1 MFNQYPLFAY
11 NLDDNTIPTDI
22 IYVPKTLYKELV
34 VKNPS
39 DDLYV
44 TLRGTSSAIIIPAV
58 IVFLAHS
65 SIVNQINDDKV
76 TIRLAPLQEVQSVR
90 FAAGNEI
97 CNKIGNYEKVLQSV
111 LALSSTIFNGEIFEI
126 YLPSKENEL
135 PLSCVAKIHVA
146 EVKPNSCC
154 FIKRGVNY
162 DLDISNT
169 FIDENNNEKEV
180 KDVTPTI
187 NTIAKANSNTNSNQ
201 NVDKYVDERSFQMHT
216 IQCKKMNQECFVC
229 KEIVAVSQMDEHR
242 KQHEL
247 IPCSLCDKEIER
259 GLMKKHLTNECD
271 KRLYICP
278 SCHLYLPY
286 SQKIGHTKVCSCI
299 EKNYREFLKSKVD
312 EQYGEFYQ
320 IDEDNSVGNTANRNE
335 LIKYPRFNYVVDDTI
350 QLNDIVDNVNFEGN
364 VDYDVIRD
372 LNLDENVNYPLHN
385 DYGMQDNAHE
395 INYQLEERDK
405 TPTTFNEYDYISR
418 ELRNFNQQR
427 NNGHLPHFNGDEQRE
442 CPFCK
447 EVFTKPEYLISHVDV
462 VHQDITN

>member
-58 IVFLAHS
+58 VGDPINLDCILAHS

-169 FIDENNNEKEV
+169 FIEENNNEKEV

-201 NVDKYVDERSFQMHT
+201 NVDVRGKKLCENCKKYVDERSFQMHT

-247 IPCSLCDKEIER
+247 IHC
-259 GLMKKHLTNECD
+259 
-271 KRLYICP
+271 
-278 SCHLYLPY
+278 
-286 SQKIGHTKVCSCI
+286 KV
-299 EKNYREFLKSKVD
+299 
-312 EQYGEFYQ
+312 
-320 IDEDNSVGNTANRNE
+320 
-335 LIKYPRFNYVVDDTI
+335 
-350 QLNDIVDNVNFEGN
+350 
-364 VDYDVIRD
+364 
-372 LNLDENVNYPLHN
+372 
-385 DYGMQDNAHE
+385 
-395 INYQLEERDK
+395 
-405 TPTTFNEYDYISR
+405 
-418 ELRNFNQQR
+418 
-427 NNGHLPHFNGDEQRE
+427 
-442 CPFCK
+442 
-447 EVFTKPEYLISHVDV
+447 
-462 VHQDITN
+462 